1 LTRWDEEILNKKKN
15 EVEILIWP
23 KLEELIK
30 FKDLDKLLIGLID
43 LFKDLIEEKLS
54 LKVNWVKI
62 GRIN

>member
-1 LTRWDEEILNKKKN
+1 LTRWDEEILNKNKI

-30 FKDLDKLLIGLID
+30 FKDLIELLISLID
-43 LFKDLIEEKLS
+43 LFKNLIEQKLS

-62 GRIN
+62 EIIN

>member
-62 GRIN
+62 ERIN

>member
-15 EVEILIWP
+15 KVEILIWP

-62 GRIN
+62 ERIN

>member
-15 EVEILIWP
+15 KVEILIWP